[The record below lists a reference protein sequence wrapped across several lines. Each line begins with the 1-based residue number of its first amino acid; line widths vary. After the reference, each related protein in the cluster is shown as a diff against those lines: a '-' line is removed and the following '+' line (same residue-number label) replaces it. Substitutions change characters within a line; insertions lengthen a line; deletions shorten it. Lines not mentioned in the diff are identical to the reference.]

1 MKINLSVE
9 ETNNYLNIVRDYL
22 EAIQDINS
30 QVVTELNDILATS
43 HYNKLQQ
50 EISNV
55 IDRYIEIVKN
65 DIEVKTIDSWEHS
78 GASLKA
84 CMHCYQAGEGAEN
97 VASQVQ
103 LQLRGMLSEILHI
116 EKGQTIETDRPVISE
131 EHLERVENIY
141 RWAKFEVDE
150 IRNQYTGKIDNLSAD
165 NDIYAT
171 LKSLFIEIANIMN
184 GFFDEAIT
192 SFEKVEELVEEI
204 KASMQ
209 NIAVETGV
217 RSTEGISKSSNT
229 MKELA
234 KAAINQGVTIELPT
248 SGTMRSM
255 LYDEDDTQQAVDAL
269 KEELDIDLEDEQFSD
284 KNLELVVKIAEIIVG
299 QLGQDRVNK
308 YVDANYDKLR
318 NNSKNYS
325 NFKAKNTSNTKKDY
339 NTSNVGNGKTRNKS
353 KYGKYNVTPQAV
365 SMMKD
370 MYDKVNMIMTPIDT
384 YYKEKF
390 QHIEDSYVK
399 VSQVIHNLSN
409 FLGGWST
416 GTLKLSDLIPNYELA
431 AKIDNHELVK
441 KITEGIL
448 TATSPKLE
456 LLIKGSAAVLKGLD
470 KVMPLMKK
478 SQLLMNLSN
487 KFWELTRQDMQIPYF
502 NKYIEQ
508 YIVEHYNMK
517 HGINVPQSYMFEY
530 THPIVREIKDE
541 KKRRI
546 FENALFAA
554 DACIGYQRYAERSAY
569 LGRFLNLARAALVG
583 RIPDNEANELLDKF
597 YATYMVR
604 ENISAKVYL
613 NPLPN

>member
-9 ETNNYLNIVRDYL
+9 ETNNYLNVVRDYL

-30 QVVTELNDILATS
+30 KVVTELNDILITS
-43 HYNKLQQ
+43 RYNKLQQ

-65 DIEVKTIDSWEHS
+65 DIEIKTIDNWEQS

-103 LQLRGMLSEILHI
+103 LQLRSMLGEILYI
-116 EKGQTIETDRPVISE
+116 EKGQAVDTDRPVISE

-204 KASMQ
+204 KVSMQ
-209 NIAVETGV
+209 NIVVE
-217 RSTEGISKSSNT
+217 
-229 MKELA
+229 A
-234 KAAINQGVTIELPT
+234 GVTIEPVKV
-248 SGTMRSM
+248 GTVRSM
-255 LYDEDDTQQAVDAL
+255 LYDEGDTQKVVDTL
-269 KEELDIDLEDEQFSD
+269 KEELDIDFADEQFSD

-299 QLGQDRVNK
+299 QLGQDKVNK
-308 YVDANYDKLR
+308 YIDANYDKLK
-318 NNSKNYS
+318 NSRKNYS

-339 NTSNVGNGKTRNKS
+339 NTSNIGNGKTRNKS
-353 KYGKYNVTPQAV
+353 KYGRYNVTPQAV
-365 SMMKD
+365 NMMKD
-370 MYDKVNMIMTPIDT
+370 IYDKVNMIMTPIDT

-416 GTLKLSDLIPNYELA
+416 GTLKLSDLIPNNELVT
-431 AKIDNHELVK
+431 KIDDHELIK
-441 KITEGIL
+441 KITDGIL

-456 LLIKGSAAVLKGLD
+456 LLIKGSAVVLKGLD

-517 HGINVPQSYMFEY
+517 HGSNGPQSYMFEY